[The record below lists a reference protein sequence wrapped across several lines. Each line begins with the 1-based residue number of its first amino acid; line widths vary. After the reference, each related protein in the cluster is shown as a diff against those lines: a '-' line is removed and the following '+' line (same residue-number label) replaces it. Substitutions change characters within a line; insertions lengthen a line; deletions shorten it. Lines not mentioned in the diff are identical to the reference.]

1 MSSFTKLRIWIT
13 VCSLGALCA
22 CQTDRPTQTKPA
34 ALDVR
39 LSFGQNAFAIEMGSW
54 MRLSM
59 KLIGTAGDTTTA
71 PASVVIVSRNP
82 AAIRVDSGTKL
93 QTTAP
98 GSAWIVAS
106 FDTAGTTLVDSMSV
120 DVVCTAE
127 LVPIFTP
134 PAQTL
139 AVGDSFTPSLKG
151 STCGGYVI
159 ITDTFHWSAGDSTI
173 IRVDSLSGTTTG
185 LRPGQT
191 YLHANGVRL
200 GPINGLTVTVRAP

>member
-1 MSSFTKLRIWIT
+1 MSRSRSYIALFALA
-13 VCSLGALCA
+13 SLLA
-22 CQTDRPTQTKPA
+22 CHRDQATQA
-34 ALDVR
+34 APSAVANLR
-39 LSFGQNAFAIEMGSW
+39 LSFGQNGFDIGMGSW

-59 KLIGTAGDTTTA
+59 KLISTAADTTPA

-93 QTTAP
+93 QTIAP

-106 FDTAGTTLVDSMSV
+106 LDTLGKTLVDSMNVGV
-120 DVVCTAE
+120 DCTAE

-139 AVGDSFTPSLKG
+139 AVGESFTPSLKA

-173 IRVDSLSGTTTG
+173 VRVDSLSGVTTG
-185 LRPGQT
+185 IRPGQT
-191 YLHANGVRL
+191 YLRANGVRV
-200 GPINGLTVTVRAP
+200 GAINGLVVTVR